1 MWSVSRKEYNSLAN
15 EKYKTH
21 LQDVDRQ
28 DEEAMSQAMKNIRG
42 DLALKDVEGVQDRAA
57 AGGLMKAAKQQF
69 TNLVFIFLSLGF

>member
-1 MWSVSRKEYNSLAN
+1 MSTREYHSLAN

-21 LQDVDRQ
+21 LQDIDRQ
-28 DEEAMSQAMKNIRG
+28 DEEAMSQAMKSIRD

-69 TNLVFIFLSLGF
+69 TNLVSIYFSLGF